1 MGADES
7 RGAMLSR
14 SIRALTLAAVVALLA
29 GACAGE
35 DTPAPTVTLP
45 ETTVGP
51 STTRAASTDTT
62 TIPTTIPVG
71 DAEIVVSSGDDLGAL
86 VSAAPEGVTFT
97 LRAGTHRLHSI
108 VPKDGMTF
116 QGEPGAI
123 MSGAMLLDG
132 FVRDGSVWRLTGLEQ
147 TGQERGRCVGD
158 YVGCEL
164 SQDLFMDDVMLW
176 QVTDMEELG
185 EGRWLWSGDTIFVA
199 DDPGNRRVELSVAE
213 HAFLGDA
220 DDVTIA
226 DLAIVKYATPAQE
239 GTVQAQSLADGER
252 GQRWVMRNI
261 EVAGSHGVGI
271 RTGDFTLVSGA
282 NVHHNGQMGIAVS
295 GGVDVVIEDTEIGFN
310 NIAGFDWTWEGG
322 GMKAT
327 RTDGLVVR
335 RVFSHDNT
343 GPGLWTDI
351 DTADTLYEEN
361 RVVNNS
367 STGIFHEISGAA
379 VIRDNTVEG
388 NGFGKPDWLWG
399 AGILVAASN
408 NVEIYGNYVVDNA
421 DGIGGIQQERNDG
434 PAAPYLL
441 KDVLVYDNT
450 IRMLEGQTGVVD
462 DTGDDAVF
470 TDRNI
475 VFRDNTYLD
484 LSGRRFAWGGRVL
497 DMRGWIDAGQGEGA
511 QWVESGP

>member
-1 MGADES
+1 M
-7 RGAMLSR
+7 RTR
-14 SIRALTLAAVVALLA
+14 SINALTIASVLVLVA
-29 GACAGE
+29 GACSGE
-35 DTPAPTVTLP
+35 ATPAPNVTLP

-51 STTRAASTDTT
+51 STTQAVTTDTT
-62 TIPTTIPVG
+62 TTSTTVSAA
-71 DAEIVVSSGDDLGAL
+71 AEVVVSPQDDLGAL
-86 VSAAPEGVTFT
+86 VEAAPDGVTFT
-97 LRAGTHRLHSI
+97 LQAGTHRLHSI

-116 QGEPGAI
+116 QGEAGAI
-123 MSGAMLLDG
+123 MSGARLLDG
-132 FVRDGSVWRLTGLEQ
+132 FVKDGSFWRLTGLEQ
-147 TGQERGRCVGD
+147 TGQVRGQCEGD
-158 YVGCEL
+158 YIACEL

-185 EGRWLWSGDTIFVA
+185 EGRWLWSGDTIYVA
-199 DDPGNRRVELSVAE
+199 DDPSSRRVELSVAE

-226 DLAIVKYATPAQE
+226 DLVIVKYATPAQE
-239 GTVQAQSLADGER
+239 GTVQAQSVADGER

-261 EVAGSHGVGI
+261 EVTGSHGVGI

-295 GGVDVVIEDTEIGFN
+295 GGVDVVLEDTEIGFN

-335 RVFSHDNT
+335 RVYSHDNT

-351 DTADTLYEEN
+351 DTMDTLYEDN
-361 RVVNNS
+361 RVVDNS

-379 VIRDNTVEG
+379 VIRNNTVEG

-441 KDVLVYDNT
+441 KDMSIYDNT
-450 IRMLEGQTGVVD
+450 IRMPGGLTGVVD

-475 VFRDNTYLD
+475 VFRNNTYLD
-484 LSGRRFAWGGRVL
+484 LSGRRFAWDGRVL
-497 DMRGWIDAGQGEGA
+497 DKRGWIAVGQGKGA